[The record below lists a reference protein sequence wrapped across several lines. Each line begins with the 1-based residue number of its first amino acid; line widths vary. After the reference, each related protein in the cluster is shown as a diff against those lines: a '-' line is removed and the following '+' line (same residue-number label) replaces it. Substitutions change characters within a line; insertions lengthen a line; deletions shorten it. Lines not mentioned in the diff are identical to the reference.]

1 MTTKS
6 LPENKQPLILRFHRL
21 MDAFAKSD
29 DEKDFYLDKVEGF
42 LVFADL
48 DKDFE
53 EYSGLQKELAANMD
67 RYTLVPKMTFY
78 ETKKFMEGFVNEKVY
93 DIDTKEKL
101 LDIIS
106 DKEARQNFLEFIYD
120 HLPEL
125 EKWKLYYQERSRVR
139 IIEWLRKEDVY
150 FVFEEDLDVAKNLL
164 QKVKQYAFSSGK
176 IPKEVQ
182 TVRQSIYTKAKS
194 YYSSEALNPR
204 PKRGRPPKQAVKVEV
219 EPTYTLDAYK
229 MVPPSVRPFLFVPD
243 FTDGGLMTFSSR
255 FEDDEKL
262 RDRLLKSSTEKHTE
276 LEALSD
282 RLKALTSLSNR
293 IKTEGL
299 SLEGE
304 GIKDHVVTAG
314 EGLNKK
320 ESKITG
326 LAKGFLPKSFMGA
339 AAEPQEKKGVKQ
351 VTKIEEEQKK
361 KKKAKKGE
369 EEDASE

>member
-1 MTTKS
+1 MTVK
-6 LPENKQPLILRFHRL
+6 LFPENKQPLILRFHRL

-42 LVFADL
+42 LVFSDL
-48 DKDFE
+48 DKDFD
-53 EYSGLQKELAANMD
+53 EYSDLQKELLANAD
-67 RYTLVPKMTFY
+67 RYAIIPKMTFY

-106 DKEARQNFLEFIYD
+106 DREARQNFLEFIYD

-164 QKVKQYAFSSGK
+164 QKVKQYAFGSGK
-176 IPKEVQ
+176 VPKEVQ

-243 FTDGGLMTFSSR
+243 YTEASHMTFSNT
-255 FEDDEKL
+255 FEEEERL
-262 RDRLLKSSTEKHTE
+262 RDRLKGSGEKHTE

-282 RLKALTSLSNR
+282 RLEALSSLSTR
-293 IKTEGL
+293 IKNTQGL
-299 SLEGE
+299 SLDGE
-304 GIKDHVVTAG
+304 GVKDHAYTAG
-314 EGLNKK
+314 EASGKK
-320 ESKITG
+320 ESKISG

-339 AAEPQEKKGVKQ
+339 AAVPKEKREAKQ
-351 VTKIEEEQKK
+351 VTKIEDETKK
-361 KKKAKKGE
+361 KKKKDAGE
-369 EEDASE
+369 EDDSN

>member
-1 MTTKS
+1 MSVKS
-6 LPENKQPLILRFHRL
+6 FPENKQPLILRFHRL

-48 DKDFE
+48 NKDFE
-53 EYSGLQKELAANMD
+53 EYTGLQQELKENND
-67 RYTLVPKMTFY
+67 RYAIIPKMTFY

-120 HLPEL
+120 HLSEL

-150 FVFEEDLDVAKNLL
+150 FVFEEDLDVVKNLL
-164 QKVKQYAFSSGK
+164 QKVKQFAFSSGK
-176 IPKEVQ
+176 VPKEVQ
-182 TVRQSIYTKAKS
+182 AVRQSIYTKAKT
-194 YYSSEALNPR
+194 YYSNEALNPR

-229 MVPPSVRPFLFVPD
+229 MVPPMVRQFLFVPD
-243 FTDGGLMTFSSR
+243 YTEGGHMTFSNT
-255 FEDDEKL
+255 FEEDERL
-262 RDRLLKSSTEKHTE
+262 RDRLKGTGEKHTE
-276 LEALSD
+276 LKALSEK
-282 RLKALTSLSNR
+282 LKALTSLSDR
-293 IKTEGL
+293 LKKTDGL
-299 SLEGE
+299 DLSSDSM
-304 GIKDHVVTAG
+304 KTHVII
-314 EGLNKK
+314 EDKK

-326 LAKGFLPKSFMGA
+326 LAKGVLPQAFMGA
-339 AAEPQEKKGVKQ
+339 AAVSKKKVKAKQ
-351 VTKIEEEQKK
+351 VTKIESS
-361 KKKAKKGE
+361 KKGE
-369 EEDASE
+369 DDDAN

>member
-1 MTTKS
+1 MTEKS

-48 DKDFE
+48 DKSFE
-53 EYSGLQKELAANMD
+53 EYTALQQELKENTD
-67 RYTLVPKMTFY
+67 RYAVIPKMTFY

-120 HLPEL
+120 HLSEL

-139 IIEWLRKEDVY
+139 IIEWLRKEDIY

-164 QKVKQYAFSSGK
+164 QKVKQYAFSTGK
-176 IPKEVQ
+176 VPKEVQ
-182 TVRQSIYTKAKS
+182 TVRQSIYAKAKT
-194 YYSSEALNPR
+194 YYSNEALNPR

-229 MVPPSVRPFLFVPD
+229 MVPSPVRPFLFVPD
-243 FTDGGLMTFSSR
+243 YTEGSHMTFSNT
-255 FEDDEKL
+255 FEEDERL
-262 RDRLLKSSTEKHTE
+262 RDRLKSSNEKHTE

-282 RLKALTSLSNR
+282 RLKALTSLSDR
-293 IKTEGL
+293 LKKTEGL
-299 SLEGE
+299 DL
-304 GIKDHVVTAG
+304 TAG
-314 EGLNKK
+314 SMKGHVTVEEQK
-320 ESKITG
+320 ESKISG
-326 LAKGFLPKSFMGA
+326 FAKGFLPQSFMGA
-339 AAEPQEKKGVKQ
+339 AAKKKTASSGAKR
-351 VTKIEEEQKK
+351 KIEKVEDESKDKNQQEE
-361 KKKAKKGE
+361 G
-369 EEDASE
+369 